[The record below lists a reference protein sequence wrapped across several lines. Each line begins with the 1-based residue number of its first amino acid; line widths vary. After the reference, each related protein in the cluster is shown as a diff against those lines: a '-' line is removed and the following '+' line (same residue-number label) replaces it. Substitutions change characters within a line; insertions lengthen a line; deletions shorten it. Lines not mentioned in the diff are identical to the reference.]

1 MKKQQ
6 QLTEGRSRS
15 MKKIIIFTCHCGSG
29 HTAVNNA
36 LQYYLSESYH
46 VQSVCIF
53 CEVLPKTDL
62 IRKAT
67 FNRYNLEDFY
77 NFLLQKKWNQFLNVS
92 LQINHYYLRFQ
103 YKKINYIIY
112 TYLKKHRPD
121 LVISIIP
128 LVNNH
133 ILNNT
138 EKLNIPFILFP
149 TDLSPGIFICNI
161 KKINHPK
168 FRLAVS
174 FEDNAILESFNLYKI
189 PLQYINVTGFPLKPN
204 FFASKYRDLFKNE
217 FKIPKNKSV
226 VLLLMGSQG
235 AASLYNFAQQ
245 LATINIPFHLIIV
258 RGKNGYIHKKISD
271 IPFPPHIS
279 TTLLGFTQRIYDL
292 MTITDLLIT
301 KSGGASVCEAI
312 YMNVPMLLDATS
324 AVPQWEQ
331 LNQNFVVKH
340 NFGEIIKKD
349 NAIPG
354 LVIKYLADKKLLST
368 IKQNLKSYKKK
379 NGGVEIKKLVDQT
392 LYM

>member
-1 MKKQQ
+1 
-6 QLTEGRSRS
+6 

-36 LQYYLSESYH
+36 LQYYLSENYH

-53 CEVLPKTDL
+53 CQVLPKTDL

-67 FNRYNLEDFY
+67 FNRYTLEDFY

-103 YKKINYIIY
+103 YKKIDYIIY
-112 TYLKKHRPD
+112 SYLKKHRPD

-133 ILNNT
+133 ILNNSA
-138 EKLNIPFILFP
+138 KLNIPFILFP
-149 TDLSPGIFICNI
+149 TDLNPSIFICNI
-161 KKINHPK
+161 KKINHPN
-168 FRLAVS
+168 FNIAIS
-174 FEDNAILESFNLYKI
+174 FKDNAILKFFNMYQI
-189 PLQYINVTGFPLKPN
+189 PLQYINFTGFPLNPN
-204 FFASKYRDLFKNE
+204 FLTPKNRDQLKDE

-226 VLLLMGSQG
+226 ILLLMGSQG
-235 AASLYNFAQQ
+235 AASLYNFTQQ
-245 LATINIPFHLIIV
+245 LVTINIPFHLIIV

-271 IPFPPHIS
+271 ISFPPHIS
-279 TTLLGFTQRIYDL
+279 KTILGFTQRIADL

-331 LNQNFVVKH
+331 LNQTFIAKH
-340 NFGEIIKKD
+340 HFGEIIKKY

-368 IKQNLKSYKKK
+368 IKNNLEAYKKK
-379 NGGVEIKKLVDQT
+379 NGGKEIKKLVDQT
-392 LYM
+392 LNMQKK